1 MDWLWLNNTSLF
13 ENSADSAFSN
23 AIYPNGDVILN
34 FSRCHFLRK
43 ERTSNVLQTV
53 HWLHQQRISNF
64 SKETST
70 FESDYKQ
77 KFNFIIKGGCQFS
90 ANTKQFQEVR
100 TYRWS
105 DEVCIFFFSYQTL
118 GCRFLQIYRSNIT
131 YYELWKA
138 GIINIQRVKKNEKK
152 CIYCQKNCIT
162 NLLSLEC

>member
-1 MDWLWLNNTSLF
+1 MSLF

-34 FSRCHFLRK
+34 FSSCHFLRK

-70 FESDYKQ
+70 AAKVYLSLITNKNSISSQ
-77 KFNFIIKGGCQFS
+77 KVVVNFLP
-90 ANTKQFQEVR
+90 KQFQEVR